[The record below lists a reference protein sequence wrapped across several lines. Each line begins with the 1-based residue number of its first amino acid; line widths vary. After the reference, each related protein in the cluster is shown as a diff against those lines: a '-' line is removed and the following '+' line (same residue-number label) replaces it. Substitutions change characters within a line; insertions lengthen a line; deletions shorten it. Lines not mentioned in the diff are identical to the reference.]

1 MSPAS
6 VRIDRTSPPSAR
18 RCKRQWSR
26 ARRILRL
33 TLPARAPRPASPVH
47 RRNCSA
53 VPPPGRRPDRV
64 QGAVRVL
71 PVREAP
77 QGYQRNGVIARAS
90 SGERTAKSLSLRI
103 TNLCYSTRRRPVT
116 YSANPCSRLALPA
129 ANAQQPS
136 RMIDLI
142 RLAKASIAN
151 GLASRC
157 MPGSRVPLPI
167 ATLSV

>member
-18 RCKRQWSR
+18 RCKRQWSC

-33 TLPARAPRPASPVH
+33 TLPARAPRPAPPVH
-47 RRNCSA
+47 RRSCSA

-64 QGAVRVL
+64 QGAVRVP

-77 QGYQRNGVIARAS
+77 QGYQRNGAIAGAS
-90 SGERTAKSLSLRI
+90 SGKRTAKSLAYGSPTFAI
-103 TNLCYSTRRRPVT
+103 G
-116 YSANPCSRLALPA
+116 PA
-129 ANAQQPS
+129 AGQSRARLILPPWLFRLRNTQHPS
-136 RMIDLI
+136 RMIDFI

-157 MPGSRVPLPI
+157 IPGSRVPLPI